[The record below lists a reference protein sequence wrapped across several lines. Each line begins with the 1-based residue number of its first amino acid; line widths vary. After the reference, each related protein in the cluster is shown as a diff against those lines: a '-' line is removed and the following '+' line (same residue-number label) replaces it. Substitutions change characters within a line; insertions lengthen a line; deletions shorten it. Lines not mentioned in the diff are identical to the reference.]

1 MYIMLNRRTKK
12 HHHEFCSSIQVQ
24 MTKYPWLLILYT
36 IQIFH
41 HEKKGPQMC
50 GANFR
55 QYRYKP

>member
-1 MYIMLNRRTKK
+1 MLNETKK
-12 HHHEFCSSIQVQ
+12 TLSRIVQ
-24 MTKYPWLLILYT
+24 FYGRTNENKYPWLLILHHSN
-36 IQIFH
+36 ICH